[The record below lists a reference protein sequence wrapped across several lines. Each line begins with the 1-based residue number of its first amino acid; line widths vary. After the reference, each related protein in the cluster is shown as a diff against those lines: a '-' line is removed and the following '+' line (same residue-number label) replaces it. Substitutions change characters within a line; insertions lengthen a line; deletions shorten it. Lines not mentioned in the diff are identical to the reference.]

1 MCGIFALLNY
11 PKNDERK
18 IKTEFD
24 KGFSRGPEDTKFEYL
39 QEYKTYLGF
48 HRLSING
55 LNKESNQPIMID
67 DCILICNGEI
77 YNYKELGKSLNIT
90 FKTQSD
96 CEVIIHLYKKFGID
110 YTLDLL
116 DGVFAFVLIDKNKLF
131 VARDPFGVRPL
142 FWINSNKFYGFAS
155 QLKQLNNL
163 KLDQNVEQFPPGNY
177 IRLEKNNIDKW
188 SISEKKIFY
197 TLPPVKLENSFEET
211 DVLSNIRYYFEDAIK
226 KRCVNTSDR
235 PIACLLSG
243 GLDSSIVAAIVNK
256 YVDNLETFSIG
267 IKGGED
273 LKYARQVADFL
284 GTNHHS
290 IELTEQDFIDAIP
303 ETIYAIES
311 FDTTTVRASVGNY
324 LVGKYIKKHSNAKVI
339 FNGDGSDELM
349 GGYLY
354 FHHASD
360 NLSFDKECRRLLKNI
375 HYFDVLRSDRSIS
388 SHGLEP
394 RTPFLDKKW
403 VDYFISLG
411 IDIRNF
417 NQTNKI
423 EKNLFRKAFEDENL
437 LPKDILYR
445 KKEAF
450 SDGVSSLKKSWFTII
465 NEESTKLLKKQA
477 ITDNPDTLLNEY
489 KTANLNP
496 KTTEQLYF
504 RSLFDIYFPRCS
516 YIIPYFWMPSFI
528 VANDASARTLNIYKK

>member
-11 PKNDERK
+11 ADNDFKK

-24 KGFSRGPEDTKFEYL
+24 KGYSRGPEDTQFEYL
-39 QEYKTYLGF
+39 KKYKTYLGF

-55 LNKESNQPIMID
+55 LNKESNQPLNIN

-77 YNYKELGKSLNIT
+77 YNYRELGKSLNIT
-90 FKTQSD
+90 FKTNSD
-96 CEVIIHLYKKFGID
+96 CEVIIHLYKKFGIE

-116 DGVFAFVLIDKNKLF
+116 DGVFAFMLIDNNTIY
-131 VARDPFGVRPL
+131 VARDAFGVRPL
-142 FWINSNKFYGFAS
+142 FWINGNDFYGFAS
-155 QLKQLNNL
+155 QLKQLNKL
-163 KLDQNVEQFPPGNY
+163 KQDETVKQFQPGSY
-177 IRLEKNNIDKW
+177 IKLEKNKVDKW
-188 SISEKKIFY
+188 NIIENKLFY
-197 TLPPVKLENSFEET
+197 TLPTVKLENTLDEEE
-211 DVLSNIRYYFEDAIK
+211 VLSKIRYYFEDAIK
-226 KRCVNTSDR
+226 KRCINTSDR

-273 LKYARQVADFL
+273 LKYANQVASFL
-284 GTNHHS
+284 GTRHHC
-290 IELTEQDFIDAIP
+290 IELSEQDFIDAIP

-354 FHHASD
+354 FHHAGD

-375 HYFDVLRSDRSIS
+375 HYFDVLRSDRTIS
-388 SHGLEP
+388 THGLEP

-411 IDIRNF
+411 INIRNF
-417 NQTNKI
+417 NQSNEI
-423 EKNLFRKAFEDENL
+423 EKYLFRKAFEKMNL
-437 LPKDILYR
+437 LPKNILFR

-450 SDGVSSLKKSWFTII
+450 SDGVSSVKRSWFEII
-465 NEESTKLLKKQA
+465 NEQASNLLKKQE
-477 ITDNPDTLLNEY
+477 ITDNPQELLDEY
-489 KTANLNP
+489 KKVYLRPSTI
-496 KTTEQLYF
+496 EQLYF
-504 RSLFDIYFPRCS
+504 RSLFDIYYHKCS
-516 YIIPYFWMPSFI
+516 HIIPYFWMPSFI
-528 VANDASARTLNIYKK
+528 KANDASARTLNIYK

>member
-11 PKNDERK
+11 PDNDNKK
-18 IKTEFD
+18 IKSEFD
-24 KGFSRGPEDTKFEYL
+24 KGFSRGPEDTKFQYL
-39 QEYKTYLGF
+39 EEHKTFLGF

-55 LNKESNQPIMID
+55 LNKESNQPLVID
-67 DCILICNGEI
+67 ECILICNGEI
-77 YNYKELGKSLNIT
+77 YNYKELGESLDIT

-96 CEVIIHLYKKFGID
+96 CEIIIHLYKKFGID

-116 DGVFAFVLIDKNKLF
+116 DGVFAFILIDKNKLY
-131 VARDPFGVRPL
+131 VARDAFGVRPI
-142 FWINSNKFYGFAS
+142 FWIKSNKFYGFAS
-155 QLKQLNNL
+155 QLKQLNKL
-163 KLDQNVEQFPPGNY
+163 KLNQNVEQFPPGNY
-177 IRLEKNNIDKW
+177 IKLEKNNINKW
-188 SISEKKIFY
+188 SLIEKKRFY
-197 TLPPVKLENSFEET
+197 TLPPVKLENNFKRI
-211 DVLSNIRYYFEDAIK
+211 DILANIRYYFEDSIK

-273 LKYARQVADFL
+273 LKYANDVATFL
-284 GTNHHS
+284 GTKHHS

-324 LVGKYIKKHSNAKVI
+324 LVGKYIKKTSKAKVI

-354 FHHASD
+354 FHHAD
-360 NLSFDKECRRLLKNI
+360 NNLGFDKECRKLLKNI
-375 HYFDVLRSDRSIS
+375 HYFDVLRSDRAIS
-388 SHGLEP
+388 CHGLEP

-411 IDIRNF
+411 INIKNF
-417 NQTNKI
+417 NNSNEM
-423 EKNLFRKAFEDENL
+423 EKHLFRQAFENENL
-437 LPKDILYR
+437 LPKHILFR
-445 KKEAF
+445 RKEAF
-450 SDGVSSLKKSWFTII
+450 SDGVSSLNRSWFTII
-465 NEESTKLLKKQA
+465 NEESSKLLKQQE
-477 ITDNPDTLLNEY
+477 ITDNPTQLLDEY
-489 KTANLNP
+489 KSSYLNP
-496 KTTEQLYF
+496 KTIEQLYF
-504 RSLFDIYFPRCS
+504 RSLFDIYFSNCS
-516 YIIPYFWMPSFI
+516 NIIPYFWMPSFI
-528 VANDASARTLNIYKK
+528 SASDASARTLNIYAK